1 MRRFFVAAV
10 FVVALFGLVTPP
22 VFAQAPTPKV
32 TITGLFDQITST
44 GHNIYDGNFSRT
56 SDREWYARTRF
67 RPDFVF
73 EVGRTKAVLGLEID
87 LSYGQSSANANGA
100 GKGAASPSGKGGA
113 TSDSSLNTDV
123 AGVIEAKWLYTEFDL
138 TGKDS
143 LLPFI
148 PVMTV
153 ARAGLQ
159 PFGSLGNLK
168 TSYANGD
175 FAGISA
181 TTTFAPNLATDLAFV
196 MVEDELAGQ
205 NRGAT
210 AGSKATRG
218 DDWAV
223 IVAPEIT
230 PFKGLTIKPMY
241 SLFYAEGLTNG
252 NARRNA
258 TNRFSAGGATNAAGT
273 YSAAGGLYAGGSPTL
288 HENRHTI
295 GVDARWRMGPFGF
308 DPTIY
313 YQFGH
318 VNSLCACPVNGAAFS
333 DAHPVEADIS
343 AWLVDM
349 QGSFALGP
357 LLLEARAIYST
368 GNNARDNLAKSIHYF
383 QPLDEDTSYYAGWAS
398 IMALGIDYFNGGG
411 GTLNGMSNLVGYDR
425 YGRAQLGLR
434 ATYSVTPALKVYGV
448 VSPTWTAKKV
458 DTDTG
463 QGGGTRT
470 IVNDQSFVKGDS
482 SYIGTE
488 ADIGLSWKF
497 APNTAFDLSGAYLF
511 AGNALKT
518 TEILNGV
525 ATKRDAQDGWT
536 IASRVRLSF

>member
-10 FVVALFGLVTPP
+10 FAVALFGLVAPP

-32 TITGLFDQITST
+32 TITGLFDQVTS
-44 GHNIYDGNFSRT
+44 GGSNFYDGNFSRT

-73 EVGRTKAVLGLEID
+73 EVGRTKAVLGIEID
-87 LSYGQSSANANGA
+87 LSYGQSSPNANGA

-123 AGVIEAKWLYTEFDL
+123 AGVFEMKWVYTEFDL

-143 LLPFI
+143 LMPFI
-148 PVMTV
+148 PVLTV

-159 PFGSLGNLK
+159 PFGTIANYK
-168 TSYANGD
+168 TTYANGD
-175 FAGISA
+175 FPGVSA
-181 TTTFAPNLATDLAFV
+181 HTTFAPNFSTDLAFV

-205 NRGAT
+205 NRGNG

-218 DDWAV
+218 EDWAV
-223 IVAPEIT
+223 IVSPAIT
-230 PFKGLTIKPMY
+230 PFKGLDIKPMY
-241 SLFYAEGLTNG
+241 SIFHADGVTNG
-252 NARRNA
+252 NARRSA
-258 TNRFSAGGATNAAGT
+258 TNRFSAGGTTGAAATFAAG
-273 YSAAGGLYAGGSPTL
+273 AGNAYVAGDPSL

-295 GVDARWRMGPFGF
+295 GVDARYRMGPFGF
-308 DPTIY
+308 DPTIL

-318 VNSLCACPVNGAAFS
+318 VDTQCNCPNNGAAFTQRR
-333 DAHPVEADIS
+333 VRADIA

-349 QGSFALGP
+349 QGSFQLGP

-383 QPLDEDTSYYAGWAS
+383 QPLDQDTSYYAGWAN

-411 GTLNGMSNLVGYDR
+411 ATLNGFDTQVGYDR

-434 ATYSVTPALKVYGV
+434 ATYSITPALSVYGV
-448 VSPTWTAKKV
+448 LSPTWTAKKV

-470 IVNDQSFVKGDS
+470 IINDQSFVKGDS
-482 SYIGTE
+482 RYIGTE
-488 ADIGLSWKF
+488 GDIGMTWKF
-497 APNTAFDLSGAYLF
+497 APNTAFDLVGAYLF
-511 AGNALKT
+511 AGDALKT
-518 TEILNGV
+518 TEIQNGV
-525 ATKRDAQDGWT
+525 ATKLDAHDAWT
-536 IASRVRLSF
+536 VASRVRLSF

>member
-10 FVVALFGLVTPP
+10 FVVAVFGLVAPP

-73 EVGRTKAVLGLEID
+73 QVGRTKAVLGLEID

-159 PFGSLGNLK
+159 PFGSLANYK
-168 TSYANGD
+168 VTYANGD
-175 FAGISA
+175 FPGFSA
-181 TTTFAPNLATDLAFV
+181 TTTFAPNLAVDFAYV

-205 NRGAT
+205 NRGAG
-210 AGSKATRG
+210 ANSKATRG
-218 DDWAV
+218 DDFAV

-230 PFKGLTIKPMY
+230 PFKGLDIKPMY
-241 SLFYAEGLTNG
+241 SLFYAEGVTNG
-252 NARRNA
+252 NARRSA
-258 TNRFSAGGATNAAGT
+258 TNRFSAGGTTSHADTYRFPGSAYTNGD
-273 YSAAGGLYAGGSPTL
+273 PTF

-295 GVDARWRMGPFGF
+295 GVDARYRMGPFGF
-308 DPTIY
+308 DPTIL

-318 VNSLCACPVNGAAFS
+318 VDNMCNCPNNGAAFTTRK
-333 DAHPVEADIS
+333 VEADIS

-349 QGSFALGP
+349 QGSFSLGP

-368 GNNARDNLAKSIHYF
+368 GNKARDNLAKSIHYF
-383 QPLDEDTSYYAGWAS
+383 QPLDQDTSYYAGWAN

-411 GTLNGMSNLVGYDR
+411 STLNGFDTQVGYDR

-434 ATYSVTPALKVYGV
+434 ATYSVTPALKVYTV
-448 VSPTWTAKKV
+448 VSPTWTAQKV

-470 IVNDQSFVKGDS
+470 ILNDQSFVKGDS
-482 SYIGTE
+482 RYIGTE
-488 ADIGLSWKF
+488 ADLGLSWKF
-497 APNTAFDLSGAYLF
+497 APNTAFDLVGAYLF
-511 AGNALKT
+511 AGSALDT

-536 IASRVRLSF
+536 VASRVRLSF

>member
-10 FVVALFGLVTPP
+10 FVVAVFGLVAPP

-73 EVGRTKAVLGLEID
+73 QVGRTKAVLGLEID

-159 PFGSLGNLK
+159 PFGSLANYK
-168 TSYANGD
+168 VTYANGD
-175 FAGISA
+175 FPGFSA
-181 TTTFAPNLATDLAFV
+181 TTTFAPNLAVDFAYV

-205 NRGAT
+205 NRGAG
-210 AGSKATRG
+210 ANSKATRG
-218 DDWAV
+218 DDFAV

-230 PFKGLTIKPMY
+230 PFKGLDIKPMY
-241 SLFYAEGLTNG
+241 SLFYAEGVTNG
-252 NARRNA
+252 NARRSA
-258 TNRFSAGGATNAAGT
+258 TNRFSAGGTTSHADTYRFPGSAYTNGD
-273 YSAAGGLYAGGSPTL
+273 PTF

-295 GVDARWRMGPFGF
+295 GVDARYRMGPFGF
-308 DPTIY
+308 DPTIL

-318 VNSLCACPVNGAAFS
+318 VDNMCNCPNNGAAFTTRK
-333 DAHPVEADIS
+333 VEADIS

-349 QGSFALGP
+349 QGSFSLGP

-368 GNNARDNLAKSIHYF
+368 GNKARDNLAKSIHYF
-383 QPLDEDTSYYAGWAS
+383 QPLDQDTSYYAGWAN

-411 GTLNGMSNLVGYDR
+411 AALNGFDTQVGYDR

-434 ATYSVTPALKVYGV
+434 ATYSVTPALKVYTV
-448 VSPTWTAKKV
+448 VSPTWTAQKV

-470 IVNDQSFVKGDS
+470 ILNDQSFVKGDS
-482 SYIGTE
+482 RYIGTE
-488 ADIGLSWKF
+488 ADLGLSWKF
-497 APNTAFDLSGAYLF
+497 APNTAFDLVGAYLF
-511 AGNALKT
+511 AGSALDT

-536 IASRVRLSF
+536 VASRVRLSF